1 VTPVPLPANVAI
13 VRVRG
18 KWFHQNGGGSGQT
31 ITFTPLVSSLV
42 DLSEHA
48 YIETA
53 VVTATPDPDTAYFYA
68 DLIATDDPDLTPS
81 PARWRVTRPGFPA
94 VVIEVPYD
102 SPFEDVGEAE
112 DMRALWLTEATV
124 VA

>member
-1 VTPVPLPANVAI
+1 MTLPLPANVAI

-18 KWFHQNGGGSGQT
+18 WWYRQGGGGSLLT
-31 ITFTPLVSSLV
+31 VTFTPLVSSLIDV
-42 DLSEHA
+42 TEHA

-53 VVTATPDPDTAYFYA
+53 VVTATPDPDTAYFFA

-112 DMRALWLTEATV
+112 DMQALWLTAATV